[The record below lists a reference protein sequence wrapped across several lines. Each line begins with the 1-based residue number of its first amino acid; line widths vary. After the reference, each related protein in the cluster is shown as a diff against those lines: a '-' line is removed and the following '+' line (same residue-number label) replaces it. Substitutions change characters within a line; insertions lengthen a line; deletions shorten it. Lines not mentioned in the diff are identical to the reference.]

1 MTKKIFSYVLPQ
13 KIKEGVTS
21 LGQHYEINFE
31 NGVKVLNSENT
42 NYSFGSLHQI
52 MQKGIDEVL
61 KTHQPK
67 KILMLGLGA
76 GSALHILNKKC
87 KWDFEVVVVEL
98 DGDLIDIAKEEF
110 ELNKY
115 NNVEILHNNAELAV
129 SELNAKSF
137 DLVIDDVFWD
147 NQVPAFC
154 LSEAYLQNCSSLLRS
169 EGVYMRNIMA
179 DASFKFK
186 TYEAQLKKNFNK
198 VNSMLHAVYGN
209 KIYFCQN
216 TK

>member
-1 MTKKIFSYVLPQ
+1 MTKKILSYVLPQ
-13 KIKEGVTS
+13 KLKEGITS

-87 KWDFEVVVVEL
+87 KWAFEVVVVEL
-98 DGDLIDIAKEEF
+98 DADLIEIAKEEF
-110 ELNKY
+110 ELTKY
-115 NNVEILHNNAELAV
+115 NNVELLHSSAEQAV
-129 SELNAKSF
+129 SELNSKSF

-154 LSEAYLQNCSSLLRS
+154 LNETYLQQCSNLLKGD
-169 EGVYMRNIMA
+169 GVYMRNIMS
-179 DASFKFK
+179 DASFKIK
-186 TYEAQLKKNFNK
+186 TYETQLKKTFYK
-198 VNSMLHAVYGN
+198 VNSMQHAVYGN

>member
-1 MTKKIFSYVLPQ
+1 MTKKILSYVLPQ
-13 KIKEGVTS
+13 KIKEGRTG
-21 LGQHYEINFE
+21 LGQHYEINYE

-61 KTHQPK
+61 KNHQPK
-67 KILMLGLGA
+67 MILMLGLGA
-76 GSALHILNKKC
+76 GSALNILNKKC
-87 KWDFEVVVVEL
+87 KWPYHVVVVEL
-98 DGDLIDIAKEEF
+98 DGDLIEIAKEEF
-110 ELNKY
+110 ELKTYDNL
-115 NNVEILHNNAELAV
+115 ELIHDSAEQAIDRL
-129 SELNAKSF
+129 SKQTF

-147 NQVPAFC
+147 NQVPEFC
-154 LSEAYLQNCSSLLRS
+154 MEERYLNACSGLLKG

-179 DASFKFK
+179 DPSFKFK
-186 TYEAQLKKNFNK
+186 NYEKQLKKTFLK
-198 VNSMLHAVYGN
+198 VNSMQHAVYGN